1 MPQQQ
6 LLGVPVNLWIAF
18 LAAANLLVAF
28 PQIDLTWAALFYRP
42 GVGFPAHGSAWER
55 LLYHSVPTL
64 MILVN
69 LGLVLLWWSN
79 RRTGRRYLG
88 LDGRRLLLLL
98 GLLILV
104 PGLLVNGLL
113 KEHWGRARPADVV
126 EFGGA
131 RQFSPAFVPSD
142 QGGRS
147 FSSGHVA
154 AASYLVIVALALT
167 GSRSRWLAAALVYT
181 ALVVWG
187 RMAAGA
193 HFLSDALT
201 SLFLVLLGAMVLQR
215 LLEPDRRW

>member
-1 MPQQQ
+1 MPQQKR
-6 LLGVPVNLWIAF
+6 LGAPVNLWIGF

-28 PQIDLTWAALFYRP
+28 PQIDLTWANLFYRP

-55 LLYHSVPTL
+55 LFYHSVPVL
-64 MILVN
+64 MVAVN

-79 RRTGRRYLG
+79 QRTGRCRLG
-88 LDGRRLLLLL
+88 LDGRRLAVLL

-131 RQFSPAFVPSD
+131 RQFTPAFIPSD

-154 AASYLVIVALALT
+154 AAGYLIIVALALT
-167 GSRSRWLAAALVYT
+167 GARSRWLAAALVYT
-181 ALVVWG
+181 ALVVWS

-201 SLFLVLLGAMVLQR
+201 SLFLVLLGAEALRR
-215 LLEPDRRW
+215 LLEPDRNW